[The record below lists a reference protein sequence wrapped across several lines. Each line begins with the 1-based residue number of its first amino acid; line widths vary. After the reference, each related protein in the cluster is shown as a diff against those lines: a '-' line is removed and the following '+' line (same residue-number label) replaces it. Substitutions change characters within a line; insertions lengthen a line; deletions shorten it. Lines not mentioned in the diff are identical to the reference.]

1 MGVVPKCTWGAKYSL
16 RKAVNRLTGPTK
28 TAKTAHNTGFC
39 DWRGPAAP
47 AGVMPLR
54 DEMRGRAALGLR
66 LSLRHNPLVNSV
78 AVCAESPGQ
87 TGKGTFWPPIAP
99 APGRSSV
106 ARHHVV
112 WTVEPYRSARCSR
125 FF

>member
-1 MGVVPKCTWGAKYSL
+1 MPII
-16 RKAVNRLTGPTK
+16 R
-28 TAKTAHNTGFC
+28 GFC

-106 ARHHVV
+106 ANSLNSMSECLKVV
-112 WTVEPYRSARCSR
+112 DTRRARGIVIAIQRGRRKAILRIVSIL
-125 FF
+125 

>member
-1 MGVVPKCTWGAKYSL
+1 MSVAYVVVGLVCGVIFFFFFQAEDGIRDYKV
-16 RKAVNRLTGPTK
+16 TGVQT
-28 TAKTAHNTGFC
+28 C
-39 DWRGPAAP
+39 
-47 AGVMPLR
+47 
-54 DEMRGRAALGLR
+54 ALPILR

-112 WTVEPYRSARCSR
+112 WTARVCAAVKPVGR
-125 FF
+125 KLDVAAG